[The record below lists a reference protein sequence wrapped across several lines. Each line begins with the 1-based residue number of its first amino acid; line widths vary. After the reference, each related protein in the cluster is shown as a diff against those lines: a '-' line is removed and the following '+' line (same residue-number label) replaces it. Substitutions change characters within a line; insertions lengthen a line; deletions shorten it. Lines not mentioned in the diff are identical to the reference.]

1 MYIYKTTNNITNKI
15 YIGQSQKDK
24 SDNEEYLGSGL
35 ILLKSIKKHGKH
47 NFSKEILHECSTKD
61 ELNDLEI
68 YYIKKFNS
76 TNELIGYNIVTGGQG
91 GYLGEVANNKKKVS
105 LKIFFEKNPDARK
118 GENNS
123 RYDSTE
129 YEFYNIE
136 TGLFFKG
143 TCFSLAKQIGLK
155 SSHSIKRLVYGFKKI
170 CYNWILA
177 DNKLIYT
184 AEYLKE
190 SHKTNLKNSINKKNS
205 KIIITIYNIKT
216 HEIINGNLLAV
227 SNKCNIKTCI
237 IKKLISGERL
247 KYNDWILYDKKDIYT
262 DEFFH
267 NRNVEIG
274 ILSHVKRRKENNYS
288 RWHS

>member
-15 YIGQSQKDK
+15 YIGQSQKDQN
-24 SDNEEYLGSGL
+24 DNEEYLGSGL

-91 GYLGEVANNKKKVS
+91 GYLGEAANNKKKVS
-105 LKIFFEKNPDARK
+105 LKNFFEKNPDARK

-123 RYDSTE
+123 RYNSTE

-136 TGLFFKG
+136 TKLFFKG
-143 TCFSLAKQIGLK
+143 TCFSLSKQIGLK
-155 SSHSIKRLVYGFKKI
+155 SSQSIARLVYGIQK
-170 CYNWILA
+170 CCCNWILS

-184 AEYLKE
+184 AEYLKD
-190 SHKTNLKNSINKKNS
+190 SHKTNFKNSIDKKNL
-205 KIIITIYNIKT
+205 KIITTIYNTKT
-216 HEIINGNLLAV
+216 HEIIDGNLVDV
-227 SNKCNIKTCI
+227 SNKCNIKMCL
-237 IKKLISGERL
+237 IKKLINGEKL
-247 KYNDWILYDKKDIYT
+247 KYYDCVLYDKKDIYT

-267 NRNVEIG
+267 NRNVEKG
-274 ILSHVKRRKENNYS
+274 MVSHIKRKKEIK
-288 RWHS
+288 